1 MAKGLGIPRESDF
14 EEQWDLITEHPQDW
28 GNRLL
33 EGTIKILRP
42 PRPRTKEQ
50 CTQKRLNQTCYECW
64 RVSCEGLGWQWLTSG
79 TEPETLVAAVL
90 GGAHWHKSSR
100 RSPFSSVQFSRSVV
114 SDCLQPRGLQHV
126 RPPCPSPTPGVY
138 SNSSPLSQ

>member
-33 EGTIKILRP
+33 EGTIKILHP

-90 GGAHWHKSSR
+90 GGAHWHKSSW
-100 RSPFSSVQFSRSVV
+100 RSPFSSVQFISVAQSCLTV
-114 SDCLQPRGLQHV
+114 CNLVDCSTSGLPVHHQLLEFTQTH
-126 RPPCPSPTPGVY
+126 
-138 SNSSPLSQ
+138 LH